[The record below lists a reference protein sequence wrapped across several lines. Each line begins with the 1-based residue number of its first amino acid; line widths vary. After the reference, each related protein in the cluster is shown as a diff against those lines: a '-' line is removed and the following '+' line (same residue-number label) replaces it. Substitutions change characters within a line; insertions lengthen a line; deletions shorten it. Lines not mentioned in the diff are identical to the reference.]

1 MKGYQIW
8 MECHIEN
15 DEDYNDFGHTE
26 HRRYSSTV
34 YLDKNEA
41 EKIMNGIDKRHALLT
56 CGLSASYCK
65 KLYLREVEI
74 K

>member
-15 DEDYNDFGHTE
+15 DEDYNDFGHIE

-34 YLDKNEA
+34 YLDKNKA
-41 EKIMNGIDKRHALLT
+41 NKQ
-56 CGLSASYCK
+56 
-65 KLYLREVEI
+65 
-74 K
+74 